1 MRPLFGAGMQI
12 VEPVQDGADP
22 GLSKTSVTKRGLAKR
37 GFAPWRDLTAQP
49 LLRIEGVRKRFAG
62 FTAVDQLSLDIYAG
76 EFFAL
81 LGPSG
86 CGKTTLL
93 RMIAGFEQPDA
104 GRIVLDGVDLAQVP
118 PYRRP
123 VNMMFQS
130 YALFPHLNVE
140 ANVAFGLKQEGLP
153 RREIADRVADMLALV
168 KLDNLGRRKPN
179 ELSGGQ
185 RQRVA
190 LARSLVKRPRVLLLD
205 EPMAALDKK
214 LRGET
219 QFELMELQRRLSLT
233 FIIVTHDQSE
243 AMTVSSRIAV
253 MDRGRLM
260 QVAPPADIYERPNSR
275 WVADFICEVNL
286 LEGRV
291 GGDQL
296 SVEGTALGRLC
307 VGEKIAAEPGTTV
320 WLAVRPEKVQI
331 TRPAPDR
338 QADADNCVA
347 ATVVDIGYL
356 GDLSVYKL
364 TCAAGT
370 ELKAAV
376 ANTMRFGEDAIG
388 ADDKVW
394 LHIPPQA
401 AIVLTR

>member
-1 MRPLFGAGMQI
+1 MQT
-12 VEPVQDGADP
+12 VG
-22 GLSKTSVTKRGLAKR
+22 SKGGLAKR
-37 GFAPWRDLTAQP
+37 DFAPWTDGALAP
-49 LLRIEGVRKRFAG
+49 LLRIEGLTKRFGAYL
-62 FTAVDQLSLDIYAG
+62 AVDDLSLAIYPG

-93 RMIAGFEQPDA
+93 RLLAGFERANA
-104 GRIVLDGVDLAQVP
+104 GRILLDGIDLLPVP
-118 PYRRP
+118 PHRRP

-130 YALFPHLNVE
+130 YALFPHLTV
-140 ANVAFGLKQEGLP
+140 AGNVAFGLKQEGLP
-153 RREIADRVADMLALV
+153 KAQIAERVAEMLALV
-168 KLDNLGRRKPN
+168 RLENFGARKPH

-219 QFELMELQRRLSLT
+219 QFELMELQRRLGLT

-243 AMTVSSRIAV
+243 AMTVADRIAV

-260 QVAPPADIYERPNSR
+260 QVAPPAEIYEQPNSR
-275 WVADFICEVNL
+275 WVADFIGSVNL

-291 GGDQL
+291 GPDGT
-296 SVEGTALGRLC
+296 SVEGTALGRLH
-307 VGEKIAAEPGTTV
+307 VAAKIAAEPGATV
-320 WLAVRPEKVQI
+320 WVAVRPEQLRM
-331 TRPAPDR
+331 TPNPGA
-338 QADADNCVA
+338 ADSQSALESDVA
-347 ATVVDIGYL
+347 ATLTDVAYL
-356 GDLSVYKL
+356 GDLSIYRLRTDSGVPL
-364 TCAAGT
+364 QASRANIGPFAQRTNAA
-370 ELKAAV
+370 
-376 ANTMRFGEDAIG
+376 N
-388 ADDKVW
+388 VW
-394 LHIPPQA
+394 LNFPRTA

>member
-1 MRPLFGAGMQI
+1 MQ
-12 VEPVQDGADP
+12 
-22 GLSKTSVTKRGLAKR
+22 SVGSDRGFAKR
-37 GFAPWRDLTAQP
+37 GFAPWSGRTAQP
-49 LLRIEGVRKRFAG
+49 ILRIEGVSKRFGA
-62 FTAVDQLSLDIYAG
+62 FAAVDHLSLDIYQG

-93 RMIAGFEQPDA
+93 RMIAGFEQPSA
-104 GRIVLDGVDLAQVP
+104 GRIVLDGVDLAPVP
-118 PYRRP
+118 PYQRP

-140 ANVAFGLKQEGLP
+140 ANIAFGLKQEGLP
-153 RREIADRVADMLALV
+153 KAEIAARVADMLALV
-168 KLDNLGRRKPN
+168 KLEGFGRRKPH

-190 LARSLVKRPRVLLLD
+190 LARSLAKRPRVLLLD

-219 QFELMELQRRLSLT
+219 QFELMELQRRLGLT

-243 AMTVSSRIAV
+243 AMTVADRIAV

-260 QVAPPADIYERPNSR
+260 QVAPPAEIYEQPNSR
-275 WVADFICEVNL
+275 WVADFIGDVNVF
-286 LEGRV
+286 EGRL
-291 GGDQL
+291 GDDGA
-296 SVEGTALGRLC
+296 SVEGTAFGQLP
-307 VGEKIAAEPGTTV
+307 VTAKVDAEPGSTV
-320 WLAVRPEKVQI
+320 WIAVRPEKMRI
-331 TRPAPDR
+331 ARERPSSAE
-338 QADADNCVA
+338 ANCIEAKVA
-347 ATVVDIGYL
+347 DIGYL

-364 TCAAGT
+364 RVGDGQIV
-370 ELKAAV
+370 KAAM
-376 ANTMRFGEDAIG
+376 ANTGRISEGVIG
-388 ADDKVW
+388 WGDEVW
-394 LHIPPQA
+394 LSCPPEA

>member
-1 MRPLFGAGMQI
+1 MQT
-12 VEPVQDGADP
+12 VG
-22 GLSKTSVTKRGLAKR
+22 AKR
-37 GFAPWRDLTAQP
+37 GFAPWADRTLQP
-49 LLRIEGVRKRFAG
+49 LLRIEGLSKRFGA
-62 FTAVDQLSLDIYAG
+62 FAAVDHLSLDIYQG

-93 RMIAGFEQPDA
+93 RLIAGFERASA
-104 GRIVLDGVDLAQVP
+104 GRILLDGVDLATVP
-118 PYRRP
+118 PHRRP

-130 YALFPHLNVE
+130 YALFPHLTVE

-153 RREIADRVADMLALV
+153 KLQIGERVADMLALV
-168 KLDNLGRRKPN
+168 KLENFGRRKPH

-219 QFELMELQRRLSLT
+219 QFELMDLQRRLGLT

-243 AMTVSSRIAV
+243 AMTVADRIAV

-260 QVAPPADIYERPNSR
+260 QVAPPTEIYEQPNSR
-275 WVADFICEVNL
+275 WVADFIGNVNL
-286 LEGRV
+286 FEGRL
-291 GGDQL
+291 GDDGT
-296 SVEGTALGRLC
+296 SVEGTAVGRLR
-307 VGEKIAAEPGTTV
+307 VAAKIDAEPRSTV
-320 WLAVRPEKVQI
+320 WVAVRPEKMRIVPSEPSPGP
-331 TRPAPDR
+331 PA
-338 QADADNCVA
+338 ALENCVA

-356 GDLSVYKL
+356 GDLSIYKL
-364 TCAAGT
+364 RTDDGVPMQAAI
-370 ELKAAV
+370 
-376 ANTMRFGEDAIG
+376 ANTGRLTERAIG
-388 ADDKVW
+388 WDGKVW
-394 LHIPPQA
+394 LSFPPEA

>member
-1 MRPLFGAGMQI
+1 LVSILALGASMQ
-12 VEPVQDGADP
+12 
-22 GLSKTSVTKRGLAKR
+22 TSGSKRGTAKR
-37 GFAPWRDLTAQP
+37 GFAPWSDRTLQP
-49 LLRIEGVRKRFAG
+49 LLRIEGLSKRFGAV
-62 FTAVDQLSLDIYAG
+62 TALDHLSLDIYQS

-93 RMIAGFEQPDA
+93 RTIAGFEPASA
-104 GRIVLDGVDLAQVP
+104 GRILLDGTDLTPVP

-140 ANVAFGLKQEGLP
+140 SNVAFGLKQEGLP
-153 RREIADRVADMLALV
+153 KGEISRRVADMLALV
-168 KLDNLGRRKPN
+168 KLENFGQRKPH

-219 QFELMELQRRLSLT
+219 QFELMELQRRLELT

-243 AMTVSSRIAV
+243 AMTVADRIAV
-253 MDRGRLM
+253 MDRGRIM
-260 QVAPPADIYERPNSR
+260 QVAPPAEIYERPNSR
-275 WVADFICEVNL
+275 WVADFIGDINL
-286 LEGRV
+286 FEGRV
-291 GGDQL
+291 SDDGT
-296 SVEGTALGRLC
+296 SVGGTALGRIR
-307 VGEKIAAEPGTTV
+307 VAAKIDAEPGATV
-320 WLAVRPEKVQI
+320 WVAVRPERMRLAQA
-331 TRPAPDR
+331 APSPGQDSE
-338 QADADNCVA
+338 NCIA
-347 ATVVDIGYL
+347 ATVADIGYL
-356 GDLSVYKL
+356 GDLSIYRLRTDADVPL
-364 TCAAGT
+364 QAAIVNAGRRA
-370 ELKAAV
+370 EH
-376 ANTMRFGEDAIG
+376 AIG
-388 ADDKVW
+388 CDDRVW
-394 LHIPPQA
+394 LNFPPEA